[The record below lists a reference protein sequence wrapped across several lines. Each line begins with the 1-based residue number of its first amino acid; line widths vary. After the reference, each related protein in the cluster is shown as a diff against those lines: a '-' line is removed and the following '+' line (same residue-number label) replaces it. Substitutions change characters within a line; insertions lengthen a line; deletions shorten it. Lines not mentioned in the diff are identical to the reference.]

1 MLLAC
6 FVANSNVSAH
16 WKHTQENLPFGMI
29 QFAFKFEKKSLYHQG
44 FFAVKRR
51 AVFIFMNRDISVSG
65 VSGVS
70 GVSDDSWLSEYIN
83 CGGDFGRGVKFF
95 EKIFVEIFVFHI

>member
-6 FVANSNVSAH
+6 FDANSNVSAH

-70 GVSDDSWLSEYIN
+70 GASGASGVSGASDHSWLTEYIN
-83 CGGDFGRGVKFF
+83 CGGGFWGWC
-95 EKIFVEIFVFHI
+95 EIF

>member
-6 FVANSNVSAH
+6 FDANSNVSAH

-65 VSGVS
+65 VSGAS
-70 GVSDDSWLSEYIN
+70 GASGASDDSWLSEFIN
-83 CGGDFGRGVKFF
+83 CGGGFGGWC
-95 EKIFVEIFVFHI
+95 EIF

>member
-1 MLLAC
+1 
-6 FVANSNVSAH
+6 
-16 WKHTQENLPFGMI
+16 MI
-29 QFAFKFEKKSLYHQG
+29 LFAFKFEKKSFYHQG

-70 GVSDDSWLSEYIN
+70 GASDDSWLSEYIN
-83 CGGDFGRGVKFF
+83 CDGGFWGWC
-95 EKIFVEIFVFHI
+95 EIF

>member
-1 MLLAC
+1 MPLVC
-6 FVANSNVSAH
+6 FDANSNVSTH
-16 WKHTQENLPFGMI
+16 WKHTQKNLSFGMI
-29 QFAFKFEKKSLYHQG
+29 LFAFKFEKKSFYHQG

-70 GVSDDSWLSEYIN
+70 GASGVSGVSDDS
-83 CGGDFGRGVKFF
+83 
-95 EKIFVEIFVFHI
+95 

>member
-1 MLLAC
+1 
-6 FVANSNVSAH
+6 
-16 WKHTQENLPFGMI
+16 MI

-51 AVFIFMNRDISVSG
+51 AVFIFMNRDISASG

-70 GVSDDSWLSEYIN
+70 GASGASGASDDLWLSEYIN

>member
-1 MLLAC
+1 
-6 FVANSNVSAH
+6 
-16 WKHTQENLPFGMI
+16 
-29 QFAFKFEKKSLYHQG
+29 
-44 FFAVKRR
+44 
-51 AVFIFMNRDISVSG
+51 MNRDISVSG
-65 VSGVS
+65 ASGASGAS